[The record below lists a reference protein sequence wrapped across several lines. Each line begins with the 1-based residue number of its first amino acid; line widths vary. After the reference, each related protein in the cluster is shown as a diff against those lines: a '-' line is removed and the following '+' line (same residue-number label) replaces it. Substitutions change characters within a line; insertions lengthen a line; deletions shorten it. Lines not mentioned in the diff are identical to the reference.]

1 MGTIF
6 YGGTAS
12 PIHVDDRVLAHLKVV
27 ITTKLRRGESLTLS
41 WPNPDGQ
48 VAGVSTIWLNPA
60 VPLMFVFAGPDHP
73 ELDKRYLVE
82 LANSAN
88 STGGIHLCA
97 ENLAQSSCPSR
108 KSLPAS
114 TTRST
119 RSTRAAAAK

>member
-12 PIHVDDRVLAHLKVV
+12 PIHIEDRVLAHLKVV

-41 WPNPDGQ
+41 WPQTDDQP
-48 VAGVSTIWLNPA
+48 AGISTIWLNPA
-60 VPLMFVFAGPDHP
+60 VPLMFVFTDPDHP
-73 ELDKRYLVE
+73 ELDRSYLVE

-97 ENLAQSSCPSR
+97 ENLARSACPSR
-108 KSLPAS
+108 TSLPAS
-114 TTRST
+114 A
-119 RSTRAAAAK
+119 TRATIAQ